1 VTELNRRAVLSD
13 ARSAGFVITA
23 ACALLLIAAG
33 VQAQQQPAAPAAPP
47 PAITPPI
54 MLDQAKAAADAAMAE
69 AKKIN
74 VNMAIAVVEPSGDL
88 VYFVRM
94 DGTQYGSIRIA
105 EDKARAAAI
114 FRRPSKS
121 LADRVAAGEVA
132 LLSLRGVVASG
143 GGMPI
148 VVNGKLLGAI
158 GLSGGSA
165 QQDHDVA
172 TAGAAAVK

>member
-1 VTELNRRAVLSD
+1 MSEVAQARRFARTFSVL
-13 ARSAGFVITA
+13 FITA
-23 ACALLLIAAG
+23 LCSLMIFAPG
-33 VQAQQQPAAPAAPP
+33 VQAQQQPAAAPAAPP
-47 PAITPPI
+47 PSVTPPI
-54 MLDQAKAAADAAMAE
+54 TLEQAKTAADAAMAE

-94 DGTQYGSIRIA
+94 DGTQYASLKIA
-105 EDKARAAAI
+105 EDKARGAAT
-114 FRRPSKS
+114 FRRPTKGF
-121 LADRVAAGEVA
+121 ADRVAGGETA

-143 GGMPI
+143 GGVPI
-148 VVNGKLLGAI
+148 AINGKLIGAI

-172 TAGAAAVK
+172 MAGAAAVK